1 MNEERCL
8 KRGKRELHLTGFV
21 DFCKKKLSKNVKII
35 GSVLA
40 SVLQKQQKRNIS
52 ENIFAPQ
59 SLNTRSSRSVLI
71 TIQRRVVSRGARD

>member
-1 MNEERCL
+1 MNEERCETR
-8 KRGKRELHLTGFV
+8 KEGVDFF
-21 DFCKKKLSKNVKII
+21 DFCKKEKIVQERKI
-35 GSVLA
+35 GSVLFS

>member
-1 MNEERCL
+1 M
-8 KRGKRELHLTGFV
+8 KRGKRGV
-21 DFCKKKLSKNVKII
+21 DFLILQKKKKSKD
-35 GSVLA
+35 LEDWEDPLCL

>member
-1 MNEERCL
+1 M
-8 KRGKRELHLTGFV
+8 KRGKRELIFLIFA
-21 DFCKKKLSKNVKII
+21 KKTCPRTEDWECPLSY
-35 GSVLA
+35 
-40 SVLQKQQKRNIS
+40 VLQKQQKRNIS

>member
-1 MNEERCL
+1 M
-8 KRGKRELHLTGFV
+8 KRGKRELIFLIFA
-21 DFCKKKLSKNVKII
+21 KKKKIAKTLKI
-35 GSVLA
+35 GSVLCVCL
-40 SVLQKQQKRNIS
+40 SSKNNQKRNIS

>member
-1 MNEERCL
+1 MNEERCETR
-8 KRGKRELHLTGFV
+8 KEGV
-21 DFCKKKLSKNVKII
+21 DFLILQKKKKIRTEDWECP
-35 GSVLA
+35 LA

>member
-1 MNEERCL
+1 M
-8 KRGKRELHLTGFV
+8 KRGKRGV
-21 DFCKKKLSKNVKII
+21 DFLILQKKKKCQDLEDWECP
-35 GSVLA
+35 LCL

>member
-1 MNEERCL
+1 MNEERCETR
-8 KRGKRELHLTGFV
+8 KEGV
-21 DFCKKKLSKNVKII
+21 DFLILQKKKKNCQD
-35 GSVLA
+35 LEDWECPLCL

>member
-1 MNEERCL
+1 M
-8 KRGKRELHLTGFV
+8 KRGKRELIF
-21 DFCKKKLSKNVKII
+21 FIFAKKKKLSKNGRLGVP
-35 GSVLA
+35 SL

-59 SLNTRSSRSVLI
+59 SLNTRSSQSVLI

>member
-1 MNEERCL
+1 M
-8 KRGKRELHLTGFV
+8 KRGKRELIFLIFA
-21 DFCKKKLSKNVKII
+21 KKKLSKNGRLGV
-35 GSVLA
+35 SSL

>member
-1 MNEERCL
+1 MNEERCETR
-8 KRGKRELHLTGFV
+8 KEGVDFF
-21 DFCKKKLSKNVKII
+21 DFCKKKLSKNGRLGV
-35 GSVLA
+35 SSL

>member
-1 MNEERCL
+1 ML
-8 KRGKRELHLTGFV
+8 KINLSRVVVVFRLSFLQ
-21 DFCKKKLSKNVKII
+21 KKKLSKNGRLGV
-35 GSVLA
+35 SSL

-71 TIQRRVVSRGARD
+71 TIQRRLVSRGARD

>member
-1 MNEERCL
+1 V
-8 KRGKRELHLTGFV
+8 KRGKRELIFLIFAK
-21 DFCKKKLSKNVKII
+21 KKKLSKNGRLGV
-35 GSVLA
+35 SSL

>member
-1 MNEERCL
+1 MNEERCETR
-8 KRGKRELHLTGFV
+8 KEGVDFF
-21 DFCKKKLSKNVKII
+21 DFCKKKKMSKNGRLGV
-35 GSVLA
+35 SSL

>member
-1 MNEERCL
+1 M
-8 KRGKRELHLTGFV
+8 KRGKRELIFLIFA
-21 DFCKKKLSKNVKII
+21 KKKKIVQERKI
-35 GSVLA
+35 GSVLCHL
-40 SVLQKQQKRNIS
+40 SSKNNQKRNIS

>member
-1 MNEERCL
+1 M
-8 KRGKRELHLTGFV
+8 KRGKRELIFLIFA
-21 DFCKKKLSKNVKII
+21 KKKIVQERKI
-35 GSVLA
+35 GSVLFS

-52 ENIFAPQ
+52 ENIFATQ

>member
-1 MNEERCL
+1 M
-8 KRGKRELHLTGFV
+8 KRGKRELIFLI
-21 DFCKKKLSKNVKII
+21 CEKKKKLSKNGRLGV
-35 GSVLA
+35 SSL

>member
-1 MNEERCL
+1 MNEERCETR
-8 KRGKRELHLTGFV
+8 KEGV
-21 DFCKKKLSKNVKII
+21 DFLILQKKKNCQDLEDWECP
-35 GSVLA
+35 LCL